1 MVVAGMLGF
10 FEMSSGKKAKKVP
23 METIKN
29 SLNNLINNTRTFITT
44 QFLTDYWLTDTNHS
58 FINNFKTL
66 YLSKHTRDDDNIKLK
81 IYHIFLDYCD
91 LLNNFC
97 YNNKFNTKYVW
108 IFFVIYKK
116 QLYIKNKL
124 IKNDN

>member
-91 LLNNFC
+91 LLNN
-97 YNNKFNTKYVW
+97 
-108 IFFVIYKK
+108 
-116 QLYIKNKL
+116 
-124 IKNDN
+124 